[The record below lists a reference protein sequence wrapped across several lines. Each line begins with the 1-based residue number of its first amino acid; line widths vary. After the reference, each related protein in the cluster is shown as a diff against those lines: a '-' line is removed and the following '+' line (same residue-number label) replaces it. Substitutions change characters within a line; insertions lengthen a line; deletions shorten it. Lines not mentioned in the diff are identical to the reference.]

1 VTPMNLCLQR
11 QTRQPLLRMS
21 FKCKFFP
28 KLERKTV
35 MTLITSDQDKF
46 LRFLGKGSNKIERD
60 RALAI
65 IAEMRDDAGWV
76 NFEDITSRTPQTL
89 TGALDISL
97 DEAAKL
103 VASASAILPP
113 RAPTTPV
120 PASPQILTLE
130 MPGTTRCGNCS
141 NILQSGAEFCS
152 RCGTPVA
159 SKLVCVKC
167 GMQGGVGET
176 FCLKDGIPLVPLVD
190 ALCISELMGGE
201 NMSITEATKTLEAM
215 DAVRRGKLQEKAM
228 QRGGGLF
235 GGSSFLG

>member
-1 VTPMNLCLQR
+1 
-11 QTRQPLLRMS
+11 
-21 FKCKFFP
+21 
-28 KLERKTV
+28 

-76 NFEDITSRTPQTL
+76 NFEDLTSRKPEHLLDMLDITEAEAHKVIGVATALYPPTNAPQTPTAPVPTL
-89 TGALDISL
+89 
-97 DEAAKL
+97 
-103 VASASAILPP
+103 
-113 RAPTTPV
+113 PTT
-120 PASPQILTLE
+120 LTLE

-141 NILQSGAEFCS
+141 NVLTPGAEFCS

-190 ALCISELMGGE
+190 ALCISELMNGE
-201 NMSITEATKTLEAM
+201 NMSITEATKTLQEM
-215 DAVRRGKLQEKAM
+215 DAVRRSKLQEKAM

-235 GGSSFLG
+235 GGNCFLG

>member
-1 VTPMNLCLQR
+1 
-11 QTRQPLLRMS
+11 
-21 FKCKFFP
+21 
-28 KLERKTV
+28 
-35 MTLITSDQDKF
+35 MTLITSDQEK
-46 LRFLGKGSNKIERD
+46 LLKFLGKGSNKIERD

-76 NFEDITSRTPQTL
+76 NFEDITTRSPQTL

-97 DEAAKL
+97 DEATKL

-113 RAPTTPV
+113 QQQVPTAPV
-120 PASPQILTLE
+120 PTSPQILTLE

-141 NILQSGAEFCS
+141 NVLQPGAEFCS

-176 FCLKDGIPLVPLVD
+176 FCLKDGIELVPAID
-190 ALCISELMGGE
+190 ALCISELMSGE
-201 NMSITEATKTLEAM
+201 NMSITEATRTLQEM

-228 QRGGGLF
+228 RRGGGLF
-235 GGSSFLG
+235 GDSCFLG